1 MHIIPIIISF
11 DMTATVLLYDEKFD
25 INLMFSLQKYNNKFE
40 SATKKSSF
48 IKIRHIYGVALIY
61 NKR

>member
-1 MHIIPIIISF
+1 MHIITIIISF
-11 DMTATVLLYDEKFD
+11 DLTVTVLLYDEKFD
-25 INLMFSLQKYNNKFE
+25 INMMFSLQKYNKKFE
-40 SATKKSSF
+40 SATKKSDF